1 MPTYTDVAEALNN
14 ISEGTHYQVTSWD
27 GSQTYDIFRD
37 KEQMRRGVK
46 PVRMRA
52 GVPDYSDEVYE
63 NPKKFFEKIVHERQ
77 IEFFAETNATMT
89 CVVGKLSKNMKENK
103 STVAIH

>member
-1 MPTYTDVAEALNN
+1 
-14 ISEGTHYQVTSWD
+14 
-27 GSQTYDIFRD
+27 
-37 KEQMRRGVK
+37 MRRGVK

-77 IEFFAETNATMT
+77 IEFFAKPNATMT

>member
-1 MPTYTDVAEALNN
+1 
-14 ISEGTHYQVTSWD
+14 
-27 GSQTYDIFRD
+27 
-37 KEQMRRGVK
+37 MRRGVK

-77 IEFFAETNATMT
+77 IEFFAETQRYSVSYTHLTLPTN
-89 CVVGKLSKNMKENK
+89 
-103 STVAIH
+103 